1 VRKFF
6 IFFLSVSLAS
16 AAIFLSSNFVY
27 ATSTLSIPPTAEG
40 PGLIL
45 PDSPL
50 YFLDQV
56 KQEFRLLL
64 AFTPEQKARI
74 HNAVAGERM
83 AELRFMLAKN
93 NPAGIRVAL
102 LGISDN
108 LEAASEDVTDAKLTG
123 RNIDKL
129 AEEMNNSIKEKQKI
143 LSVLGEQATGELQA
157 QVAAVREALK
167 TAKTKVEEDLPPG
180 LLISETIGDLNLQIG
195 DNINS
200 ASLSAEEINRSISIL
215 NKLSSRSAQEQASSQ
230 SAQIKSL
237 INEFQ
242 KVLVGLQAETTTNTL
257 KSVKNSLSY

>member
-1 VRKFF
+1 
-6 IFFLSVSLAS
+6 LTS
-16 AAIFLSSNFVY
+16 AVIFLSANFAY

-50 YFLDQV
+50 YFVDQI

-64 AFTPEQKARI
+64 AFTPEQRAKI

-93 NPAGIRVAL
+93 NSAGIRVAL

-108 LEAASEDVTDAKLTG
+108 LKAASEDVADAKLTG
-123 RNIDKL
+123 RNIDVL
-129 AEEMNNSIKEKQKI
+129 AEEINNSIKEKQKI
-143 LSVLGEQATGELQA
+143 LSGLGGQATGELQA

-167 TAKTKVEEDLPPG
+167 TAKTKVEEDLPVG
-180 LLISETIGDLNLQIG
+180 LLTGETIDDLNQQIG

-200 ASLSAEEINRSISIL
+200 ASLSAQEINRSINVL
-215 NKLSSRSAQEQASSQ
+215 NKLSTRSAQKQASSQ
-230 SAQIKSL
+230 SSQIKSL
-237 INEFQ
+237 ITEFQ
-242 KVLVGLQAETTTNTL
+242 KALVGLQVETATNTL
-257 KSVKNSLSY
+257 KSVKK

>member
-1 VRKFF
+1 MRKFF
-6 IFFLSVSLAS
+6 IFLLSVSLAS
-16 AAIFLSSNFVY
+16 AVIFLSANFAY
-27 ATSTLSIPPTAEG
+27 ATSVLSIPPTAEG

-64 AFTPEQKARI
+64 AFTPEQRAKI

-93 NPAGIRVAL
+93 NSAGIRVAL

-108 LEAASEDVTDAKLTG
+108 LKAASEDVVEAKLTV
-123 RNIDKL
+123 RNIDQL
-129 AEEMNNSIKEKQKI
+129 AKTVNDSIKEKRKT
-143 LSVLGEQATGELQA
+143 LSVLEQQATGEIRA
-157 QVAAVREALK
+157 QVLASVEALMD
-167 TAKTKVEEDLPPG
+167 AKMKVEENLPAG
-180 LLISETIGDLNLQIG
+180 LLLGETIEDLNQQIG

-200 ASLSAEEINRSISIL
+200 ASLSAEEVNRAIDAL
-215 NKLSSRSAQEQASSQ
+215 TKLSSRSADQKASSQ
-230 SAQIKSL
+230 AAQIKNL

-242 KVLVGLQAETTTNTL
+242 KASISLQKEIPAAAAVRE
-257 KSVKNSLSY
+257 

>member
-1 VRKFF
+1 MRKFF
-6 IFFLSVSLAS
+6 IFFLSVSLTS
-16 AAIFLSSNFVY
+16 AAIFLSSNFAY
-27 ATSTLSIPPTAEG
+27 ATSTLSLPPTAEG

-64 AFTPEQKARI
+64 AFTPEQRARI

-93 NPAGIRVAL
+93 NSAGVRVAL

-108 LEAASEDVTDAKLTG
+108 LEAASEDVADAKLTG

-143 LSVLGEQATGELQA
+143 LSLLEKQATGELQA
-157 QVAAVREALK
+157 QVSASIEALK
-167 TAKTKVEEDLPPG
+167 EAKTKVEEDLPAG
-180 LLISETIGDLNLQIG
+180 LLTSETIDDLNQQIG

-215 NKLSSRSAQEQASSQ
+215 NKLSSQSAQKQASSQ
-230 SAQIKSL
+230 SAAIKNL

-242 KVLVGLQAETTTNTL
+242 KALVGLQTETIANTL
-257 KSVKNSLSY
+257 KPVKK

>member
-6 IFFLSVSLAS
+6 IFLLSVSLTS
-16 AAIFLSSNFVY
+16 AVIFLSSNF
-27 ATSTLSIPPTAEG
+27 ALAASALSIPPTAEG

-50 YFLDQV
+50 YFVDQI

-64 AFTPEQKARI
+64 AFTPEQRAGI

-83 AELRFMLAKN
+83 AELRIMLAKN
-93 NPAGIRVAL
+93 NSAGIRVAL

-108 LEAASEDVTDAKLTG
+108 LEAASEDIADAKLTG

-129 AEEMNNSIKEKQKI
+129 AEEINNSIKEKQKT

-167 TAKTKVEEDLPPG
+167 TAKTKVEEDLPAG
-180 LLISETIGDLNLQIG
+180 LLTSETIEDLNLQIG
-195 DNINS
+195 DNISS

-215 NKLSSRSAQEQASSQ
+215 SKMSSRSAQEQASSQ

-242 KVLVGLQAETTTNTL
+242 KAQVSLQAETIVNTT
-257 KSVKNSLSY
+257 KSARK